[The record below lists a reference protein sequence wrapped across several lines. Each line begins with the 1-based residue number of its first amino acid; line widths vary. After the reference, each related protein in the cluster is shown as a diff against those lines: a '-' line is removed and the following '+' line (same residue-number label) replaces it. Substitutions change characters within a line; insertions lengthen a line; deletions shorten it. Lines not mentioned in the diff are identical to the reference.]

1 MSRLAPPATA
11 APNERDR
18 ERPVGRHEIALD
30 VRDLTGPVHHAVLR
44 GISIVV
50 PRART
55 HVVLGAIH
63 AGKSVLLRLIL
74 GLERA
79 HRGTVVI
86 DGEAFDAARPDDA
99 AVRRARRH
107 VGVVFDSSAL
117 VSRLSLLENVELP
130 LVEHTDMTAS
140 DAREACA
147 DLMRQVGLTGG
158 IERTPDRVSRLD
170 RRRAAIARAVVLQPS
185 ILLIDEPGHGLDSHS
200 AAELDDTLDAL
211 QERYGFAMLICSQ
224 EVRYAVRPGVTISV
238 LADGAIAE
246 SGDIDRLRHS
256 PHVEVRRLIDRRG
269 AA

>member
-1 MSRLAPPATA
+1 MSRLAARA
-11 APNERDR
+11 VPNER
-18 ERPVGRHEIALD
+18 ESARPDGRHEIVLD
-30 VRDLTGPVHHAVLR
+30 VRDLTGPADHAVLR
-44 GISIVV
+44 DVSIAV
-50 PRART
+50 PRGAT

-63 AGKSVLLRLIL
+63 AGKSLLLRLIL

-79 HRGTVVI
+79 KRGTVAI

-130 LVEHTDMTAS
+130 LVEHTDMSAN
-140 DAREACA
+140 DARDACA
-147 DLMRQVGLTGG
+147 ELMRQVGLAGG
-158 IERTPDRVSRLD
+158 IERTPDTVSRLD
-170 RRRAAIARAVVLQPS
+170 LRRAAIARAVVLQPAM
-185 ILLIDEPGHGLDSHS
+185 LLIDEPGHGLDSHGAS
-200 AAELDDTLDAL
+200 ELDDTLDGL

-238 LADGAIAE
+238 LADGAIVE
-246 SGDIDRLRHS
+246 SGDIDRLRRS
-256 PHVEVRRLIDRRG
+256 PHTEVRRLIDRRG